1 MNLLILYLISVI
13 LNLALL
19 FFKIVP
25 QKFFNDSEDAYII
38 AAGILIP
45 GVTHIVTVILIV
57 YIIAEKIKGLYNIK

>member
-25 QKFFNDSEDAYII
+25 RRFFNNLEDVYII
-38 AAGILIP
+38 AVGIFIP
-45 GVTHIVTVILIV
+45 AVTNIVTVILIIS
-57 YIIAEKIKGLYNIK
+57 IIAEKIKELYSI

>member
-1 MNLLILYLISVI
+1 MNLLILYLISII

-38 AAGILIP
+38 AVGIFIP
-45 GVTHIVTVILIV
+45 AVTNIVTVILIIS
-57 YIIAEKIKGLYNIK
+57 IITEKIKELYSI

>member
-38 AAGILIP
+38 AVGIFIP
-45 GVTHIVTVILIV
+45 AVTNIVTVILIIS
-57 YIIAEKIKGLYNIK
+57 IIAEKIKELYSI

>member
-25 QKFFNDSEDAYII
+25 QKFFNDSEDVYII
-38 AAGILIP
+38 VVGIFIP
-45 GVTHIVTVILIV
+45 AVTNIVTVILIIS
-57 YIIAEKIKGLYNIK
+57 IIAEKIKELYSI

>member
-25 QKFFNDSEDAYII
+25 RKFFNDSEDVYII
-38 AAGILIP
+38 VVGIFIP
-45 GVTHIVTVILIV
+45 AVTNIVTVILIIS
-57 YIIAEKIKGLYNIK
+57 IIAEKIKELYSI

>member
-38 AAGILIP
+38 AVGIFIP
-45 GVTHIVTVILIV
+45 VVTNIVTVILIIS
-57 YIIAEKIKGLYNIK
+57 IIAEKIKELYSI

>member
-25 QKFFNDSEDAYII
+25 QKFFNDSEDVYII
-38 AAGILIP
+38 AVGIFIP
-45 GVTHIVTVILIV
+45 AVTNIVTVILIIS
-57 YIIAEKIKGLYNIK
+57 IIAEKIKELYSI

>member
-25 QKFFNDSEDAYII
+25 RKFFNNLEDVYII
-38 AAGILIP
+38 AVGIFIP
-45 GVTHIVTVILIV
+45 AVTNIVTVILIIS
-57 YIIAEKIKGLYNIK
+57 IIAEKIKELYSI

>member
-25 QKFFNDSEDAYII
+25 RKFFNDSEDVYII
-38 AAGILIP
+38 AVGIFIP
-45 GVTHIVTVILIV
+45 AVTNIVTVILIIS
-57 YIIAEKIKGLYNIK
+57 IIAEKIKELYSI

>member
-38 AAGILIP
+38 AVGIFIP
-45 GVTHIVTVILIV
+45 AVTNIVTVILIIS
-57 YIIAEKIKGLYNIK
+57 IITEKIKELYSI

>member
-25 QKFFNDSEDAYII
+25 RKFFNDSEDAYII

-45 GVTHIVTVILIV
+45 AVTNIVTVILIIS
-57 YIIAEKIKGLYNIK
+57 IIAEKIKELYSI

>member
-25 QKFFNDSEDAYII
+25 RKFFNDSEDVYII
-38 AAGILIP
+38 AVGIFIP
-45 GVTHIVTVILIV
+45 AVTNIVTVILIIS
-57 YIIAEKIKGLYNIK
+57 IIAEKIKELFSI

>member
-25 QKFFNDSEDAYII
+25 RKFFNDSEDVYII
-38 AAGILIP
+38 AVGIFIP
-45 GVTHIVTVILIV
+45 AVTNIVTVILIIS
-57 YIIAEKIKGLYNIK
+57 IIAEKIKELYFI

>member
-1 MNLLILYLISVI
+1 MNLLILYLISII

-38 AAGILIP
+38 AVGIFIP
-45 GVTHIVTVILIV
+45 AVTNIVTVILIIS
-57 YIIAEKIKGLYNIK
+57 IIAEKIKELYSI

>member
-25 QKFFNDSEDAYII
+25 RKFFNDLEDVYII
-38 AAGILIP
+38 AVGIFIP
-45 GVTHIVTVILIV
+45 AVTNIVTVILIIS
-57 YIIAEKIKGLYNIK
+57 IIAEKIKELYSI

>member
-25 QKFFNDSEDAYII
+25 RKFFNDSEDVYII
-38 AAGILIP
+38 AVGIFIP
-45 GVTHIVTVILIV
+45 AVTNIVTVILIIS
-57 YIIAEKIKGLYNIK
+57 IIIVCYHSKSN

>member
-25 QKFFNDSEDAYII
+25 RKFFNDSEDVYII
-38 AAGILIP
+38 AVGIFIP
-45 GVTHIVTVILIV
+45 AVTNIVTVILIIS
-57 YIIAEKIKGLYNIK
+57 IITEKIKELYSI

>member
-25 QKFFNDSEDAYII
+25 QKFFNNPEDAYII
-38 AAGILIP
+38 AVGIFIP
-45 GVTHIVTVILIV
+45 AVTNIVTVILIIS
-57 YIIAEKIKGLYNIK
+57 IIAEKIKELYSI